1 MYLARI
7 LLNRKLM
14 GVRIYERYEH
24 ALSDILDNSND
35 LYSCLPDDKITDFTM
50 PKIFTASC
58 DDLGFKV
65 DFEYRYQNGV
75 TVCIEEIMSEE
86 SFRRDR
92 NQ

>member
-1 MYLARI
+1 MYLARV

-24 ALSDILDNSND
+24 ALSDTLENISD
-35 LYSCLPDDKITDFTM
+35 LYSCLPDDKITDFSM
-50 PKIFTASC
+50 PKIFSVSC
-58 DDLGFKV
+58 NELGFKV

-86 SFRRDR
+86 SFKRE
-92 NQ
+92 NSQ